1 MVLRKMWVLGN
12 FGSDIGSVLMGLEV
26 LFFLKF
32 LLLGVLNVF
41 ADAPLGVSDLSF
53 YLSIWSSGVNFS
65 GFMGTAYGT
74 ELVDYKT
81 VKQDR
86 KPLHCSVVATFNL
99 IDKDGVFYFA
109 LLSVAL
115 YLGPRVTENE

>member
-32 LLLGVLNVF
+32 LLLGVLNAL
-41 ADAPLGVSDLSF
+41 ADGSRCPVLSF
-53 YLSIWSSGVNFS
+53 YLSVWSSGVNFS

-86 KPLHCSVVATFNL
+86 KPLHCSVLATFH
-99 IDKDGVFYFA
+99 G
-109 LLSVAL
+109 
-115 YLGPRVTENE
+115 

>member
-1 MVLRKMWVLGN
+1 MGFGKFWVRYRKR
-12 FGSDIGSVLMGLEV
+12 FDGSRSLV
-26 LFFLKF
+26 FFLKF

-65 GFMGTAYGT
+65 GFIGTAYGT
-74 ELVDYKT
+74 ELVDYKP

-86 KPLHCSVVATFNL
+86 KPLHCSVVATF
-99 IDKDGVFYFA
+99 D
-109 LLSVAL
+109 
-115 YLGPRVTENE
+115 

>member
-1 MVLRKMWVLGN
+1 
-12 FGSDIGSVLMGLEV
+12 MGLEV

-41 ADAPLGVSDLSF
+41 ADASLGVSDLSF

-86 KPLHCSVVATFNL
+86 KPLHSSVVATF
-99 IDKDGVFYFA
+99 D
-109 LLSVAL
+109 
-115 YLGPRVTENE
+115 

>member
-41 ADAPLGVSDLSF
+41 ADAPLGVSDLSVIF
-53 YLSIWSSGVNFS
+53 PFGPQESIFQGSWVQL
-65 GFMGTAYGT
+65 M
-74 ELVDYKT
+74 E
-81 VKQDR
+81 
-86 KPLHCSVVATFNL
+86 PNL
-99 IDKDGVFYFA
+99 
-109 LLSVAL
+109 
-115 YLGPRVTENE
+115 

>member
-41 ADAPLGVSDLSF
+41 ADAPLGVSD
-53 YLSIWSSGVNFS
+53 
-65 GFMGTAYGT
+65 
-74 ELVDYKT
+74 
-81 VKQDR
+81 
-86 KPLHCSVVATFNL
+86 
-99 IDKDGVFYFA
+99 
-109 LLSVAL
+109 
-115 YLGPRVTENE
+115 